1 MLPFTFCEEK
11 NQTNNNSTAFSRS
24 AHVSYTV
31 VNVFS
36 FTANRF
42 HRILHGRNSV
52 AHLIRI
58 RNNCLTRRPSCEPL
72 WEQALACQHTR
83 LATDLNPCGRR
94 HFFFTNVNVIKQDEQ
109 ITVISSSSHC
119 VPGERRVLVQRK
131 INNVSTFNSRL
142 AIT

>member
-1 MLPFTFCEEK
+1 VLPFTFCEEK

-94 HFFFTNVNVIKQDEQ
+94 HFFLQLSTSLNKTNKLLLFRRLVIACPANGVCSCNEK
-109 ITVISSSSHC
+109 
-119 VPGERRVLVQRK
+119 
-131 INNVSTFNSRL
+131 
-142 AIT
+142 